1 MVKTLTL
8 FFALLI
14 TISQVSAQEI
24 QEIVLEE
31 AFNHCPPCDQSE
43 LSVFYP
49 AKQPQS
55 VIIITHGLNL
65 RPSKM
70 NEFIQALKST
80 GHSILRVALLG
91 HRGDA
96 QEFSQVTYES
106 LISHYKEQL
115 HFASESAKKLNIP
128 LNALNFSLGSAIHL
142 DALNSTSIALNKQ
155 VLLAPA
161 IWPRWYANLFSLIN
175 FLPNDWAL
183 PSQNHE
189 DYRSQDS
196 TPLAAYFALSEVRE
210 KFNSKAVASTIET
223 LVFIDPDDELISEE
237 KIKKFMSTN
246 TFDRWSLIEVQKK
259 NAQLEPNYHHLII
272 DKATL
277 GHESWTK
284 MLAQIQNFFAEKAE

>member
-8 FFALLI
+8 FFTFLVS
-14 TISQVSAQEI
+14 ISQVSAQET
-24 QEIVLEE
+24 QKIV
-31 AFNHCPPCDQSE
+31 AKDFNHCPPCDQSE
-43 LSVFYP
+43 LSTFYP

-70 NEFIQALKST
+70 DEFVKALNRT

-96 QEFSQVTYES
+96 HEFSQVTYDA
-106 LISHYKEQL
+106 LVNNYKKQL
-115 HFASESAKKLNIP
+115 QFAFAKAKEFSIP

-142 DALNSTSIALNKQ
+142 DAINSLSVTLNKQ

-161 IWPRWYANLFSLIN
+161 IWARWYANLFSLMD

-183 PSQNHE
+183 PSQNHK
-189 DYRSQDS
+189 DYRSQDA
-196 TPLAAYFALSEVRE
+196 TPLAAYFALSEARK
-210 KFNSKAVASTIET
+210 KFNPKAVASTIET
-223 LVFIDPDDELISEE
+223 LVFIDPDDELISEN
-237 KIKKFMSTN
+237 KIKDFMIKN

-259 NAQLEPNYHHLII
+259 NAQLEPNFHHLII
-272 DKATL
+272 DEASL

-284 MLAQIQNFFAEKAE
+284 MLAQIQNFFAEKPE